1 MKPFLTIF
9 TPTYNRAHTLLRV
22 YESLY
27 AQSCKAFV
35 WLVVDDGSTDNTRAL
50 VKQWIKTTTDF
61 EIRYIYQENGGMHV
75 AHNTAYEAI
84 QTELNLC
91 LDSDDRLCADA
102 VEQIRMAWKKV
113 KGNGYAGLIGLDC
126 EMHTGK
132 VIGKGFPPGL
142 TETTLG
148 GYYAAGG
155 TGDKKLVYRTDVMR
169 SVPPYPVFPG
179 EHYMGLAYKYIL
191 VDQYYKLAVLDH
203 VLCEVDYQPDGSTHS
218 MWKQY
223 AENPKGFA
231 CLRKTAMTFPT
242 SRKRLLMDTIH
253 YCANSR
259 MAHDPQYVKESPRK
273 LLTLLCTIPGM
284 LEELYI
290 LWKNRRSVKRKF

>member
-1 MKPFLTIF
+1 MKQFLTIF

-61 EIRYIYQENGGMHV
+61 EIQYIYQENGGMHV

-84 QTELNLC
+84 KTELNLC

-102 VEQIRMAWKKV
+102 VEQIWIAWKTV
-113 KGNGYAGLIGLDC
+113 KENGYAGLIGLDC

-179 EHYMGLAYKYIL
+179 EHYMGLAYKYIINW
-191 VDQYYKLAVLDH
+191 QFWIM
-203 VLCEVDYQPDGSTHS
+203 C
-218 MWKQY
+218 
-223 AENPKGFA
+223 
-231 CLRKTAMTFPT
+231 
-242 SRKRLLMDTIH
+242 
-253 YCANSR
+253 
-259 MAHDPQYVKESPRK
+259 
-273 LLTLLCTIPGM
+273 
-284 LEELYI
+284 
-290 LWKNRRSVKRKF
+290 SVKWTISPMDRHIPCGNNTQRTPEDLPVSEKQP